1 MISVEGLEAL
11 DHLIWLRTGQRA
23 AEVLDCTQPTVSR
36 NSRKCL
42 NTFDLRLHRSRSEWT
57 LIGDTQL
64 LNLERRVHQ
73 QRRWLRNLTLRLEGQ
88 HWSLPGVDGLNLP
101 NWQLGNFNQL
111 DYDQPL
117 ALLEDGVI
125 DAWIC
130 SAPDA
135 PLRPGLTGLR
145 LTTMPMHLMV
155 PCGHP
160 LVERQDPIAW
170 NDLLPYPVVPLPE
183 GSFPIFEGVL
193 DQCGLL
199 PSPEREQAIKGA
211 EWFGQ
216 VPLESMLIGYAS
228 PLTMHLY
235 GDNWVRLPKRLPVE
249 VGDVL
254 MVREP
259 FSDHPRT
266 HELVGRLLEHLRS
279 LAAPHHDVIVHEQ
292 PTDDVMQP
300 APRADREENSR
311 SRA

>member
-1 MISVEGLEAL
+1 MISVEWLEAL
-11 DHLIWLRTGQRA
+11 DHMIWLRTGQRA
-23 AEVLDCTQPTVSR
+23 ADALDCTQPTVSR

-42 NTFDLRLHRSRSEWT
+42 NTFELRLERSRSEWT

-64 LNLERRVHQ
+64 LNLERQVHQ
-73 QRRWLRNLTLRLEGQ
+73 QRRWIRNLTLRLEGQ
-88 HWSLPGVDGLNLP
+88 HWSLPGRDQLNLP
-101 NWQLGNFNQL
+101 NWQLGTFNQL

-130 SAPDA
+130 SASDA
-135 PLRPGLTGLR
+135 PLRPGLTGLQ

-160 LVERQDPIAW
+160 LAERQEAIAW
-170 NDLLPYPVVPLPE
+170 DDLLPYPVVPLPD

-199 PSPEREQAIKGA
+199 PSPEREQAIKRA

-235 GDNWVRLPKRLPVE
+235 GDDWVRLPQRLPVE

-259 FSDHPRT
+259 FGNHPRT
-266 HELVGRLLEHLRS
+266 HALVAQLLDHLGTV
-279 LAAPHHDVIVHEQ
+279 AAPYRDVVIHEQ
-292 PTDDVMQP
+292 PKVYVV
-300 APRADREENSR
+300 
-311 SRA
+311 